1 MQDQYLCN
9 VVGCKGAKSKLMGDI
24 KPNITPNS
32 PKPTKQFHRIYV
44 LPKSALKSDSS
55 PIVLPKDA
63 KILSPKGQ
71 LTVLSD
77 TSSTSASSNS
87 LQKVI
92 IDQKAALL
100 DLACNGKIDRKS
112 AVKIINAPKIQSH
125 STRIETKSSEEEIKF
140 GMDRKSKARM
150 LHSAKSKA
158 LQLESKKKNTKLF
171 DSIHKAKENEFGA
184 IEIVQVRDVPKSLQ
198 ESPTSNKDSCSPPP
212 AKKIR
217 KDEILCCEGCGCY
230 GMAGDFFSP
239 LVCCKECESRAN
251 TKKSTN
257 EGKDRCQRPRR
268 ETTRKAVVK
277 QEVRSKGDGL
287 RSLNN
292 GSSSTPLSCN
302 SSCAS
307 LGSDGSETR
316 ESSRAT
322 TPANIDKKRIPPH
335 LEYPWFH
342 PKTKNFSW
350 NLYLD
355 CTSSKGAPTKL
366 FKHNVLIPAPKN
378 WFNVGMKLEAVDPE
392 HPSLICVVSI
402 ADVQGYRLRLHFDG
416 FPDSYDF
423 WECGDSPNIFPAG
436 WSETKSVSAPEKFF
450 HNKDALHKNQASNQD
465 LSEWKVGAKL
475 EAVDRQNTSMVCVAT
490 VAEILGARI
499 LIHFDGWE
507 DDYDYWVSPD
517 SPYVHYKGWCDEHN
531 MELNPP
537 NDFPEDVEFEWDA
550 YLKKTKSPVVP
561 GHAFKC
567 RQENSSFKKHMKL
580 EVVDKRNPSL
590 IRVATVVKVNGRQ
603 IKVHFDGWPD
613 EYDIWVEDDSYEIF
627 PPEWCQKV
635 NGTSIENP
643 LTSDEVKFYES
654 EGKCPTPGCRGIG
667 HIKGPIFMKH
677 STLTSCPYSPQ
688 NLDLDETYLTDR
700 FKIKESQNPIL
711 KEPHDTG
718 EKEEIRQSPRE
729 IIGLPDVRIWSS
741 VDVAR
746 FVTSLPGLENNLK
759 LAEIIFRR
767 RNRRIFFYAFTTIRL
782 GSKNITFVELRLWSL
797 QIKEDT
803 HKILCCQCGVPID
816 PNPANTC
823 VGCLR
828 TQVDI
833 TEDIPKQVVLNFCK
847 FCERYLNP
855 PNQWVSCPLE
865 SREMMALSEV
875 VSATI
880 LQQTFVVEYV
890 VHNQMCDDCHRVEA
904 KDTWNASVQV
914 RQKTTQRKTLYYLE
928 QVLIKYN
935 ATKDCS
941 GIKVVHEGLDFFFSN
956 ESHARKLVE
965 FLGTVVPIRYQQAKK
980 LISHDTNS
988 NTYNYKYTFSV
999 EVVPI
1004 CKDNIVCLPP
1014 KVAHSLGG
1022 MGQIALV
1029 HKVTNVLHLLDPST
1043 CQFAEINANSYFR
1056 TPFLSLTGPKSFT
1069 EYTVMNIEIIS
1080 DFDRRKFS
1088 GQGAISK
1095 RHVLADCWVVR
1106 SSELGVNDEQIHA
1119 RTHLGHILQIG
1130 DSVMGLNLKKLQLY
1144 AQKCVRNRRR
1154 KWKLRHMDGVLGTK
1168 SITSENQEMT
1178 DFLEDIEEDMDM
1190 RQHINIYKDHRKFTT
1205 AVDEDDDDNE
1215 IPGLTLLKCWSPL
1228 V

>member
-1 MQDQYLCN
+1 
-9 VVGCKGAKSKLMGDI
+9 MGDI

-100 DLACNGKIDRKS
+100 DSACNGKIDRKS

-158 LQLESKKKNTKLF
+158 LQLESKKVGKRSLMQPLNCDEALETIIASHRNTKLF

-184 IEIVQVRDVPKSLQ
+184 IEIVQVRDVPSRSTSPIIEIKKEVEEDAENIDLVCREESLQ

-212 AKKIR
+212 SKKIR

-342 PKTKNFSW
+342 PKTKKFSW

-436 WSETKSVSAPEKFF
+436 WSGKKRLTPPKGFENSFEWKKYLIETKSVSAPEKFF

-718 EKEEIRQSPRE
+718 EKEEIRQSVFQPRVHPE
-729 IIGLPDVRIWSS
+729 NDSYAPSPIDLERNSSFLAQKIIGLPDVRIWSS

-759 LAEIIFRR
+759 LAEIILEEE
-767 RNRRIFFYAFTTIRL
+767 IDGYSFTL
-782 GSKNITFVELRLWSL
+782 L
-797 QIKEDT
+797 QQSDLV
-803 HKILCCQCGVPID
+803 KILGFKLG
-816 PNPANTC
+816 PALKIFNSIQI
-823 VGCLR
+823 LKA
-828 TQVDI
+828 QY
-833 TEDIPKQVVLNFCK
+833 K
-847 FCERYLNP
+847 
-855 PNQWVSCPLE
+855 SLE
-865 SREMMALSEV
+865 S
-875 VSATI
+875 
-880 LQQTFVVEYV
+880 
-890 VHNQMCDDCHRVEA
+890 N
-904 KDTWNASVQV
+904 SV
-914 RQKTTQRKTLYYLE
+914 
-928 QVLIKYN
+928 
-935 ATKDCS
+935 
-941 GIKVVHEGLDFFFSN
+941 
-956 ESHARKLVE
+956 
-965 FLGTVVPIRYQQAKK
+965 P
-980 LISHDTNS
+980 
-988 NTYNYKYTFSV
+988 
-999 EVVPI
+999 
-1004 CKDNIVCLPP
+1004 
-1014 KVAHSLGG
+1014 
-1022 MGQIALV
+1022 
-1029 HKVTNVLHLLDPST
+1029 
-1043 CQFAEINANSYFR
+1043 
-1056 TPFLSLTGPKSFT
+1056 
-1069 EYTVMNIEIIS
+1069 
-1080 DFDRRKFS
+1080 
-1088 GQGAISK
+1088 
-1095 RHVLADCWVVR
+1095 
-1106 SSELGVNDEQIHA
+1106 
-1119 RTHLGHILQIG
+1119 
-1130 DSVMGLNLKKLQLY
+1130 
-1144 AQKCVRNRRR
+1144 
-1154 KWKLRHMDGVLGTK
+1154 
-1168 SITSENQEMT
+1168 
-1178 DFLEDIEEDMDM
+1178 
-1190 RQHINIYKDHRKFTT
+1190 
-1205 AVDEDDDDNE
+1205 
-1215 IPGLTLLKCWSPL
+1215 
-1228 V
+1228 